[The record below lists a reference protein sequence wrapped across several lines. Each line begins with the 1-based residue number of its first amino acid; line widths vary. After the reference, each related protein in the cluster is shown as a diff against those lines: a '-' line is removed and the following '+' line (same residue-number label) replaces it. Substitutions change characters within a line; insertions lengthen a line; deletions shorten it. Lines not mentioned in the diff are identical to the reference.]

1 MDVKTFLQF
10 RESVSPRYLGCAF
23 SSNEISQLK
32 KLHVELLKFLSPIE
46 DWTQPGEFDS
56 PAVPISRRIFCDLV
70 FSKRHQNGLLIQFPE
85 EWMFDWTE
93 LDKGV
98 FWTTLSQ
105 TYGVN
110 KIYVIFKG
118 TPSNIQEVS
127 KYFNQVSIDNSNT
140 SVWTSKYE

>member
-1 MDVKTFLQF
+1 MDVKTFLQL
-10 RESVSPRYLGCAF
+10 REDASPRYLGCAF

-32 KLHVELLKFLSPIE
+32 KLHAELLKFLSPIE
-46 DWTQPGEFDS
+46 EWAQPGEFDS
-56 PAVPISRRIFCDLV
+56 PMVPISRSKFCDLV

-85 EWMFDWTE
+85 EWMLDWTE

-127 KYFNQVSIDNSNT
+127 KYFNQVSLDNSNT